1 MPLKCS
7 RIILYG
13 FTRFRLKSPQ
23 VIIRPRRR
31 VFPSIRDIFSAV
43 AASLRRF
50 SSQLFFLQEPGMEQ
64 QFSPCRRS
72 VVAPR
77 GQLERGFTLVE
88 VLIVIS
94 IIAILASI
102 SFAGVRIVQEKT
114 RVAQSRTEVSQFT
127 QSIDRYQTDEKIYPK
142 LTEDRIYWI
151 ITMAIISS
159 FFDIWLLA
167 ISCKLLHTK
176 LVNYIN

>member
-1 MPLKCS
+1 
-7 RIILYG
+7 
-13 FTRFRLKSPQ
+13 
-23 VIIRPRRR
+23 
-31 VFPSIRDIFSAV
+31 
-43 AASLRRF
+43 
-50 SSQLFFLQEPGMEQ
+50 MEQ
-64 QFSPCRRS
+64 QFSPCRRL

-127 QSIDRYQTDEKIYPK
+127 QAIDRYQTDEKIYPYNVREASEK
-142 LTEDRIYWI
+142 LKKMKTIGC
-151 ITMAIISS
+151 
-159 FFDIWLLA
+159 DILRSPQTFKTQKE
-167 ISCKLLHTK
+167 I
-176 LVNYIN
+176 